1 MGQAV
6 LSGTTETSLTKLMES
21 LVPTDIQHLAPQQMR
36 YSLIL
41 NAQGGIED
49 DVIISRRDTAAPS
62 LYLVVNATRKQT
74 IFARIQAK
82 INALSLTE
90 EIKFHP
96 LQDQALIAL
105 QGPKAATILSQ
116 FLGHDLDDMPFMTQ
130 KVFGDN
136 KQPLLISRCGYTGE
150 DGFEICLPN
159 ADAIPCARALLN
171 HDAVAP
177 IGLGARDS
185 LRLEAGLCLYG
196 QDINQTTT
204 PVEAGL
210 AWAIAKNR
218 RQKGDF
224 PGFGTI
230 NQQLAHGTKRQ
241 RVGMRPKSAV
251 LARPGTEITDDQG
264 NLIGQITSGGYGPS
278 LEGPCAMGYVN
289 SHAAKIG
296 SAIHLK
302 IRDKLRPAEIVALPF
317 IPANTY
323 RLHPKHPNPSLS
335 QMEKRGA
342 K

>member
-1 MGQAV
+1 M
-6 LSGTTETSLTKLMES
+6 
-21 LVPTDIQHLAPQQMR
+21 
-36 YSLIL
+36 
-41 NAQGGIED
+41 
-49 DVIISRRDTAAPS
+49 
-62 LYLVVNATRKQT
+62 
-74 IFARIQAK
+74 
-82 INALSLTE
+82 
-90 EIKFHP
+90 
-96 LQDQALIAL
+96 
-105 QGPKAATILSQ
+105 
-116 FLGHDLDDMPFMTQ
+116 
-130 KVFGDN
+130 
-136 KQPLLISRCGYTGE
+136 
-150 DGFEICLPN
+150 
-159 ADAIPCARALLN
+159 
-171 HDAVAP
+171 
-177 IGLGARDS
+177 
-185 LRLEAGLCLYG
+185 
-196 QDINQTTT
+196 
-204 PVEAGL
+204 

-323 RLHPKHPNPSLS
+323 RLHPKYPNPSLS
-335 QMEKRGA
+335 QMEKEAQNDPNEIYPRA
-342 K
+342 